1 MRILLI
7 AATPVVVF
15 LSHLLWSITIPF
27 RSLAEFNI
35 MPPPLSERILAHFV
49 GEGLWL
55 GASYALAGAFIIFA
69 LGRFRDRRREA
80 LAGVAGGTLLAGGI
94 YAFGCFMLGCCGSPM
109 AVVWLSLLG
118 GRFANVGGLFL
129 FLLTLL
135 SISVGLWMLNRR
147 ERELSASY
155 RSVK

>member
-1 MRILLI
+1 
-7 AATPVVVF
+7 
-15 LSHLLWSITIPF
+15 
-27 RSLAEFNI
+27 
-35 MPPPLSERILAHFV
+35 
-49 GEGLWL
+49 
-55 GASYALAGAFIIFA
+55 
-69 LGRFRDRRREA
+69 
-80 LAGVAGGTLLAGGI
+80 
-94 YAFGCFMLGCCGSPM
+94 M